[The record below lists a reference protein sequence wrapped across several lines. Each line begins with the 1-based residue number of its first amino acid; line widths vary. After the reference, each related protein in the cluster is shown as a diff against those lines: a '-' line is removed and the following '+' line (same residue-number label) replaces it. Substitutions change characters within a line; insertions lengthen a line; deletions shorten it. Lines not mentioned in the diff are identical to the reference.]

1 MMALHSLKLPV
12 LKQVL
17 LVLCSLLTRRRYL
30 LVRYW
35 KAPLILL
42 LILRWLQ
49 ARLLLQGLQLVI
61 NRRQPQVQLVTAII
75 LAALN
80 PRQGLVH

>member
-49 ARLLLQGLQLVI
+49 AQLMLLGLQLVI
-61 NRRQPQVQLVTAII
+61 NRQPQVQLVTAII